1 TGNIISFIV
10 FLAPVPTFV
19 RVWKKKSTQG
29 FQSLPYIVS
38 LFSSMIWLYYA
49 SLKPHAFLLITINS
63 LGCLIQSLYIALYLF
78 YAPNQT
84 RMATLR
90 TVVVL
95 NLGGFCLILLLTHF
109 FTNRLVVL
117 GWICAAFSVA
127 VFAAPLTIM
136 RLVIKTKSVEF
147 MPFYL
152 SFFLTLSAITWLF
165 YGVFLKDIYVALPNI
180 VGFMFGV
187 VQMILYVVYKNM
199 KTSSLPQIHVP
210 AAAKLPQ
217 QKPTINVGN
226 LIIAAAQHHNNNDNC
241 IKDVPA
247 AAAACAVAATCPL
260 PVARGEGLDGVS
272 DQEVEDGV
280 EDAAAGVVDVETG
293 YLSQFMTQPAPV
305 VKCEA

>member
-1 TGNIISFIV
+1 MAIFATQNQLVFTFGILGNIISFIV

-63 LGCLIQSLYIALYLF
+63 LGCLIQSIYIALYLF

-109 FTNRLVVL
+109 FTSGRNRLLFL

-136 RLVIKTKSVEF
+136 RLVIRTKSVEF

-187 VQMILYVVYKNM
+187 VQMILYLVYKNM
-199 KTSSLPQIHVP
+199 KTSSLPQIHVQ
-210 AAAKLPQ
+210 ADAKLPQ
-217 QKPTINVGN
+217 QPTINVDN
-226 LIIAAAQHHNNNDNC
+226 LIIAAARHHNNNDNC
-241 IKDVPA
+241 TKDVPA

-260 PVARGEGLDGVS
+260 PAARVDDDGEGLDGVS
-272 DQEVEDGV
+272 DQ
-280 EDAAAGVVDVETG
+280 
-293 YLSQFMTQPAPV
+293 QPPPV

>member
-1 TGNIISFIV
+1 
-10 FLAPVPTFV
+10 
-19 RVWKKKSTQG
+19 
-29 FQSLPYIVS
+29 
-38 LFSSMIWLYYA
+38 MIWLYYA

-117 GWICAAFSVA
+117 GW
-127 VFAAPLTIM
+127 

>member
-1 TGNIISFIV
+1 GNIISFIV

-84 RMATLR
+84 R
-90 TVVVL
+90 
-95 NLGGFCLILLLTHF
+95 
-109 FTNRLVVL
+109 
-117 GWICAAFSVA
+117 
-127 VFAAPLTIM
+127 